1 MSSTDTEVID
11 FEHFNREALGL
22 PETLGVFQGRY
33 VVEID
38 GMPVPILVDKKPE
51 HDDRLLVT
59 YNGALQR
66 SKAPDGIIF
75 QRSSWL
81 DEFKSSVVQIADPT
95 LVKESRLQIGWA
107 QYSKER
113 WAIEDM
119 ARVLDRV
126 REVFDLQDASSTLH
140 YGSSAGGFQAIA
152 MATLDV
158 GSRAMVNNPQLD
170 WSRYVESFVNALRR
184 QVFNG
189 DEMEKIKEEAPW
201 RVNVADLFELVGVI
215 PEISIFTNIASSGDL
230 DNQLVPF
237 LSSLAANT
245 PFGTDP
251 KVRVHAYAHEGLG
264 HNPLPKPKT
273 IQIINRALE
282 SLNEGV

>member
-1 MSSTDTEVID
+1 MSLTEAEVLD
-11 FEHFNREALGL
+11 FEQFNRESLGL
-22 PETLGVFQGRY
+22 PESLGAFQGRY

-38 GMPVPILVDKKPE
+38 EMPVPILVDKKPE
-51 HDDRLLVT
+51 YDDRLLVT

-81 DEFKSSVVQIADPT
+81 GEFNSSVVQIADPT

-119 ARVLDRV
+119 TKVLDRV
-126 REVFDLQDASSTLH
+126 REIFNLQDSSSTLH

-170 WSRYVESFVNALRR
+170 WSRYVETFVNSLRQ
-184 QVFNG
+184 QVFDG
-189 DEMEKIKEEAPW
+189 EEIEKIREEAPW
-201 RVNVADLFELVGVI
+201 RVNVADLFELAGVV

-251 KVRVHAYAHEGLG
+251 KVHVHAYAHEGLG

-273 IQIINRALE
+273 IQTLNHALE
-282 SLNEGV
+282 SLSEGV